1 MATGKSCSRWFAPL
15 AALLMVVSLS
25 GCFDKEGDQR
35 KAFIDF
41 LQNTVMRSGE
51 RLPTLTADQKK
62 QFGPF
67 VSDYAILYGYSQ
79 QVNQAMDSGLRPV
92 VDSVNA
98 IRVPQDYVTQSGPLR
113 EMNGSLGVLAQ
124 QLQNAKLQADAAHSA
139 LKQSDDLKPVF
150 DQAFTKVVTT
160 PADALQPLIP
170 AAQTFTQQLVMVG
183 DYIAQQGTQ
192 VSFVA
197 NGIQFPTSQQASEY
211 NKLIAPLPAQHQAF
225 NQAWTTVF
233 DQAFTKVVT
242 TPADA
247 LQPLIPAAQTFT
259 QQLVMVGD
267 YIAQQ
272 GTQVS
277 FVANGI
283 QFPTSQQASEYNKL
297 IAPLPAQHQAFN
309 QAWTT
314 AVTATQ

>member
-124 QLQNAKLQADAAHSA
+124 QLQNAKLQA
-139 LKQSDDLKPVF
+139 
-150 DQAFTKVVTT
+150 
-160 PADALQPLIP
+160 
-170 AAQTFTQQLVMVG
+170 
-183 DYIAQQGTQ
+183 
-192 VSFVA
+192 
-197 NGIQFPTSQQASEY
+197 
-211 NKLIAPLPAQHQAF
+211 
-225 NQAWTTVF
+225 
-233 DQAFTKVVT
+233 
-242 TPADA
+242 
-247 LQPLIPAAQTFT
+247 
-259 QQLVMVGD
+259 
-267 YIAQQ
+267 QQ

>member
-150 DQAFTKVVTT
+150 DQA
-160 PADALQPLIP
+160 
-170 AAQTFTQQLVMVG
+170 
-183 DYIAQQGTQ
+183 
-192 VSFVA
+192 
-197 NGIQFPTSQQASEY
+197 
-211 NKLIAPLPAQHQAF
+211 
-225 NQAWTTVF
+225 
-233 DQAFTKVVT
+233 
-242 TPADA
+242 
-247 LQPLIPAAQTFT
+247 QTFT

>member
-41 LQNTVMRSGE
+41 LLNTVMRSGE

-225 NQAWTTVF
+225 NQAWTT
-233 DQAFTKVVT
+233 
-242 TPADA
+242 
-247 LQPLIPAAQTFT
+247 
-259 QQLVMVGD
+259 
-267 YIAQQ
+267 
-272 GTQVS
+272 
-277 FVANGI
+277 
-283 QFPTSQQASEYNKL
+283 
-297 IAPLPAQHQAFN
+297 
-309 QAWTT
+309 